1 MPIYM
6 DRHYMANATRRAI
19 ALAHQKDLA
28 IQDEYGVRFLTYWFD
43 EDRNTTF
50 CLVDAPDKESVNCVH
65 SHAHG
70 DIPHEIIEVDPAL
83 VDAFLGGIGE
93 RIPVHNDNIEDPD
106 NAGPGLRYIMFTD
119 LVDSTATT
127 TRLGDRQAMHL
138 LRIHNALTRNALRDH
153 HGREVKHTGDGF
165 MVSFAV
171 LDSALS
177 CAIDI
182 QRAFAAHREEHPDD
196 AMHLRIGLSAGEP
209 VTEDGDLFGS
219 AVQLAARLCSFAQSD
234 DILVTDVIYSASPH
248 GLYDINNAGN
258 ISPKGFEGE
267 IPVYRL
273 QWASS

>member
-50 CLVDAPDKESVNCVH
+50 CRVDAPDKESVNCVH

-70 DIPHEIIEVDPAL
+70 DIPHEIVEVDPAL

-127 TRLGDRQAMHL
+127 TRLGDQQAMHL

-153 HGREVKHTGDGF
+153 DGREVKHTGDGF
-165 MVSFAV
+165 MCLLLFW
-171 LDSALS
+171 
-177 CAIDI
+177 I
-182 QRAFAAHREEHPDD
+182 AH
-196 AMHLRIGLSAGEP
+196 
-209 VTEDGDLFGS
+209 
-219 AVQLAARLCSFAQSD
+219 LAAPLTFSVRSQRIAMSTRTRPC
-234 DILVTDVIYSASPH
+234 TCASVLAP
-248 GLYDINNAGN
+248 GN
-258 ISPKGFEGE
+258 P
-267 IPVYRL
+267 
-273 QWASS
+273 